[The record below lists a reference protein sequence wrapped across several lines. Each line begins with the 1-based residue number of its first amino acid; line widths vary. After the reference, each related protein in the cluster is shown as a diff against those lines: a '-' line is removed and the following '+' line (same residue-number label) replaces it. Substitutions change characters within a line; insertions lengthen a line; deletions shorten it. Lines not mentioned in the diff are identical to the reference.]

1 MLNLVILLSTLV
13 ISGWASQYSPGVM
26 ESTVEARQDGCC
38 KYNLPRGLPQVD
50 GFVAVSDC
58 SNIGRLLLLR
68 PEGSRKWE
76 RFLAADCAGPGAYEW
91 MLHNNILV
99 EVDYETAARWDTVGR
114 GIRVEMRWA
123 YAKDYSRLIQAENR
137 PR

>member
-1 MLNLVILLSTLV
+1 MLNLVILLLTLV
-13 ISGWASQYSPGVM
+13 SGWASQYSPGVM
-26 ESTVEARQDGCC
+26 ESTVEARQNGCC
-38 KYNLPRGLPQVD
+38 AYNLPKGLPPVD

-68 PEGSRKWE
+68 PEGSKKWE

-91 MLHNNILV
+91 MLRNNILV
-99 EVDYETAARWDTVGR
+99 EVDYETAVRWNTVGR
-114 GIRVEMRWA
+114 GIRVEMRWLNG
-123 YAKDYSRLIQAENR
+123 KDKTQCRRALFT

>member
-1 MLNLVILLSTLV
+1 MRSLVILLLTLT

-26 ESTVEARQDGCC
+26 ESTVEARQNGCC
-38 KYNLPRGLPQVD
+38 AYNLPRGLPPVD

-68 PEGSRKWE
+68 PEGSKKWE

-91 MLHNNILV
+91 MLRNNILV
-99 EVDYETAARWDTVGR
+99 EIDYETAVRWDTVGR

-123 YAKDYSRLIQAENR
+123 YANNHSRFVQVKNS